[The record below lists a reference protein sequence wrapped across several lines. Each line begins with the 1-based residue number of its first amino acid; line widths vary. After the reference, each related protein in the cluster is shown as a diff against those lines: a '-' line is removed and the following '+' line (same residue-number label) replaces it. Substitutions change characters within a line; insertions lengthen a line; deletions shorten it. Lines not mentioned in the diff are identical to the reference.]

1 MKKLIILLLMLTGL
15 SSCNNYYKAITVAEP
30 AKAASLSDFKDNK
43 KYYILRN
50 GGDAFVM
57 KNISISSDRKN
68 VQCTLEELP
77 FDHKLYVTN
86 GGGKMKY
93 KTKKY
98 TDEDESVVLNEVHI
112 YVTPGGKTGTGPY
125 TLAMENI
132 QKAEII
138 EKDKIKTKSSHIT
151 GTIIG
156 VSGTVILI
164 AGIAALI
171 LSSIPIF

>member
-1 MKKLIILLLMLTGL
+1 MKKILILLLTLIGL
-15 SSCNNYYKAITVAEP
+15 SSCNNYYKAITAPEP
-30 AKAASLSDFKDNK
+30 ANAASLSDFKDNK

-50 GGDAFVM
+50 GSDAFVM

-93 KTKKY
+93 KIKKY

-112 YVTPGGKTGTGPY
+112 YVTPSGKTGTGPY
-125 TLAMENI
+125 KLAMENI

-138 EKDKIKTKSSHIT
+138 EKDKIKTKRSHVT
-151 GTIIG
+151 GAIIG
-156 VSGTVILI
+156 ISGTVIFI
-164 AGIAALI
+164 VGIAAI
-171 LSSIPIF
+171 ALSSITYF